1 MDEKQLLER
10 LALIEALHAGAATPG
25 ERDAAAAA
33 RDRIQTRLKR
43 LQSEE
48 KPIEYSFKLRDR
60 WSHQLFVALL
70 RRYDIKPYRYPR
82 QRYTTVMA
90 RIPRAFVDETLWP
103 QFTELNKVLHQY
115 LGDVTRGVISRAIAS
130 DTTEVEERPEPVG
143 LPPAQT
149 TELE

>member
-33 RDRIQTRLKR
+33 RDRIQTRLKQ

-48 KPIEYSFKLRDR
+48 RPIEYSFNMRDR

-70 RRYDIKPYRYPR
+70 RRYDIKPYRYRR

-90 RIPRAFVDETLWP
+90 RIPKAFVDETLWP
-103 QFTELNKVLHQY
+103 QFTELNKVLHEY
-115 LGDVTRGVISRAIAS
+115 LGEVTQSVISRAIAS
-130 DTTEVEERPEPVG
+130 NAGEVEERPEPAG
-143 LPPAQT
+143 LPPAQS